1 MKCTYRCTSAVILC
15 AAAFVAGCLSTG
27 VVKNDTPLAPGG
39 KDVGYLLAAG
49 ILDSR
54 VPNRPSA
61 SNWESS
67 P

>member
-15 AAAFVAGCLSTG
+15 AAAFVAGCLSRG

-49 ILDSR
+49 NTRFAS
-54 VPNRPSA
+54 PKSA
-61 SNWESS
+61 FGFELGK
-67 P
+67 